1 METLLEITY
10 NLFLPELH
18 SAENVDVFEA
28 KLAELQGELKSNLK
42 LSQSLLIKCT
52 EMLKSISGSLGLIK
66 VCIYNVFYHFIILL
80 SKLFEIIFF

>member
-1 METLLEITY
+1 MEVYCNRLETLLEITH

-28 KLAELQGELKSNLK
+28 NLEELQEELKSNLK

-66 VCIYNVFYHFIILL
+66 VCIYCLYYFKVLL
-80 SKLFEIIFF
+80 